1 MAGLALLALPGIT
14 AAVDVAVTVT
24 HDSGPNIKNELFR
37 SDGSSDLIWEEIAFT
52 FPVPLSASGDGL
64 FRMFAGGDLNNIEVD
79 WIDVTAGPFGDRT
92 LLGTFAFPISD
103 IHFTTCENPPH
114 ENPPGCPIPETVPGG
129 MYYDPSFGQPVGDV
143 EGRRN
148 VTRFS
153 AGTPGLIVPQS
164 LLVGGTNL
172 TISLFPRSPIF
183 DLYIDRLELSYP
195 IPESDPCSLTI
206 DINLGSDTIGSDTKA
221 INFRSKGKVPVAI
234 LTTDEFDASTV
245 DASTVQFGPDGAT
258 PVKYQLKDVDGDGDW
273 DLALKFKTQ
282 DTRIACGDTEV
293 TLTAK
298 TLDGTQITGTDSIKT
313 VGCKKK

>member
-1 MAGLALLALPGIT
+1 
-14 AAVDVAVTVT
+14 
-24 HDSGPNIKNELFR
+24 
-37 SDGSSDLIWEEIAFT
+37 
-52 FPVPLSASGDGL
+52 
-64 FRMFAGGDLNNIEVD
+64 
-79 WIDVTAGPFGDRT
+79 

-103 IHFTTCENPPH
+103 IHFTACEHPPH
-114 ENPPGCPIPETVPGG
+114 DNPAGCPIPETVPGG
-129 MYYDPSFGQPVGDV
+129 MFYDPSRGPPVGDV

-148 VTRFS
+148 VTSFS

-172 TISLFPRSPIF
+172 TISLFPRNAIF

-195 IPESDPCSLTI
+195 IPGSDLCPLTI
-206 DINLGSDTIGSDTKA
+206 DMDIAIDVGSDIRSDIKA
-221 INFRSKGKVPVAI
+221 INLRSKGKVPVTI
-234 LTTDEFDASTV
+234 LTTDDFDASTV
-245 DASTVQFGPDGAT
+245 DASTVQFGPNGAT

-293 TLTAK
+293 TLTGK
-298 TLDGTQITGTDSIKT
+298 TLDGVDIAGTDSIKT